1 MVITVQLWGFKMT
14 SMMPGSFQRL
24 NEIEEN
30 SRQGCKIKAGRMD
43 CNTKKKTEYRVGKK
57 CDRTKCDLK

>member
-1 MVITVQLWGFKMT
+1 MT

-43 CNTKKKTEYRVGKK
+43 CNTKKKQNIESGKSVTEQNAI
-57 CDRTKCDLK
+57 